1 MLEPRLFASTF
12 SATGLSSSMPLYTT
26 AELPQPR
33 RDASV
38 LSNTRFRETVSRVY
52 LACPHTPGMR
62 KGPCAAECVV
72 SAAECVVSIQ
82 RQHSVAG
89 VMFALGP
96 VGLVLPPGSTVEHAL
111 NLHPLAFAQTC

>member
-38 LSNTRFRETVSRVY
+38 LSNTRLRETVSRVY
-52 LACPHTPGMR
+52 LCTHTPAMR
-62 KGPCAAECVV
+62 KGPC
-72 SAAECVVSIQ
+72 AAECVVSIQ

>member
-1 MLEPRLFASTF
+1 
-12 SATGLSSSMPLYTT
+12 MPLYTT

-38 LSNTRFRETVSRVY
+38 LSNTRLRETVSRVY
-52 LACPHTPGMR
+52 LACTHTPAMR
-62 KGPCAAECVV
+62 KGPC
-72 SAAECVVSIQ
+72 AAECVVSIQ

-111 NLHPLAFAQTC
+111 DLHPLAIAQAYEPDNDSASA